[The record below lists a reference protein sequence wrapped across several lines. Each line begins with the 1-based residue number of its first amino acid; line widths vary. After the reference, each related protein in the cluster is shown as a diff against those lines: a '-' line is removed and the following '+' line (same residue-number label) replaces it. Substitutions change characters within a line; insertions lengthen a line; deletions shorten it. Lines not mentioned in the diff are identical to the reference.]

1 MCKLLYTRIMYLGY
15 ITPWMRDYIKK
26 CRLMLWM
33 ISTKLHTTYS
43 VVTLVTAKSLEIS
56 RSTGYYSHSA
66 TSLEYFSRSRK
77 SHHFEGVKTC
87 MEWISYTIRC
97 WIRCWKFQVSTLGL
111 TLLTLVLNSGVE
123 QVSRPRLFN
132 DWLSSSSSCWGC
144 LKKWNS
150 VSNFGL
156 ELVLNSGV
164 ELVLIWSS
172 WAVP

>member
-1 MCKLLYTRIMYLGY
+1 MHLFFILVLQWEPPIILSRPPIAIMGGQ
-15 ITPWMRDYIKK
+15 RAEIKYHYPD
-26 CRLMLWM
+26 
-33 ISTKLHTTYS
+33 SQP
-43 VVTLVTAKSLEIS
+43 
-56 RSTGYYSHSA
+56 SHSA
-66 TSLEYFSRSRK
+66 TGLEFFSRSRK
-77 SHHFEGVKTC
+77 SHHFEGVKTG